1 MRSRPGEGAEFQIY
15 LPAAPDEPG
24 PILENETVPV
34 PGGTETILLTED
46 EPALREKIRGI
57 LESAGYCVMA
67 ARDGPEA
74 LGLALADRYPIDLLL
89 TDVVMPGLPGPEV
102 ARRMQ
107 PLRPG
112 MKVLYMSG
120 YPSPGGTPG
129 TFPEAADFLAKPFTR
144 EGLLRRVRRALDRR
158 SVATTG

>member
-1 MRSRPGEGAEFQIY
+1 M
-15 LPAAPDEPG
+15 
-24 PILENETVPV
+24 

-74 LGLALADRYPIDLLL
+74 LGLTLADRYPIDLLL

-120 YPSPGGTPG
+120 YPSPGRDAGNRPG
-129 TFPEAADFLAKPFTR
+129 GCRFPC
-144 EGLLRRVRRALDRR
+144 
-158 SVATTG
+158 